1 MSEGDVGSSGQAIAN
16 GTVDTANYFPG
27 VGYVF
32 IQGLPITL
40 GGVTYPNTAACTGTL
55 VGPQHVLTAKHCFD
69 LPGPQAQATFT
80 LGTAQNGVGGSAFVH
95 TYNGANPVLFHS
107 RFADGHVVDPGNTS
121 LTPEGLILERP
132 GPAVDRIY
140 PLVQEG
146 DSDVTYNDVTGG
158 AWQGVFQ

>member
-1 MSEGDVGSSGQAIAN
+1 MAHLSG
-16 GTVDTANYFPG
+16 
-27 VGYVF
+27 
-32 IQGLPITL
+32 
-40 GGVTYPNTAACTGTL
+40 
-55 VGPQHVLTAKHCFD
+55 
-69 LPGPQAQATFT
+69 
-80 LGTAQNGVGGSAFVH
+80 
-95 TYNGANPVLFHS
+95 NGAL
-107 RFADGHVVDPGNTS
+107 ALTS